1 MIDDPTT
8 EVSDTDLQSLIET
21 IREESPFS
29 GISMICG
36 SIRSRGITVTRDRVR
51 AAVKSVDPLG
61 GALRWPAQIK
71 RRPYSVPGPNS
82 LWHIGELSVLLQNSV
97 AVRV

>member
-29 GISMICG
+29 GISMIVFAPEG
-36 SIRSRGITVTRDRVR
+36 
-51 AAVKSVDPLG
+51 
-61 GALRWPAQIK
+61 
-71 RRPYSVPGPNS
+71 
-82 LWHIGELSVLLQNSV
+82 LQ
-97 AVRV
+97 

>member
-8 EVSDTDLQSLIET
+8 EESDTDLIET

-36 SIRSRGITVTRDRVR
+36 SVRSRGITVTRDRVEQ
-51 AAVKSVDPLG
+51 L
-61 GALRWPAQIK
+61 
-71 RRPYSVPGPNS
+71 
-82 LWHIGELSVLLQNSV
+82 
-97 AVRV
+97 

>member
-8 EVSDTDLQSLIET
+8 DTDLQSLIET

-36 SIRSRGITVTRDRVR
+36 SIRG
-51 AAVKSVDPLG
+51 
-61 GALRWPAQIK
+61 
-71 RRPYSVPGPNS
+71 
-82 LWHIGELSVLLQNSV
+82 LQ
-97 AVRV
+97 